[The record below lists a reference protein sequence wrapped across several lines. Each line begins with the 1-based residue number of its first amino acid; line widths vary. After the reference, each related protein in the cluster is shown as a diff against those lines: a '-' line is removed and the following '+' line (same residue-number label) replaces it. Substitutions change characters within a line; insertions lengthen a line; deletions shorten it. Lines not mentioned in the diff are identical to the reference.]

1 MTEIDSDYSRAA
13 WPPPSLEMNGQE
25 WPPTHILSLFLS
37 LCLALSLVSRVSH
50 VTVSQHSGTLS
61 LSIEENLD
69 RSFPLDPAL
78 GARAAA
84 RALIRDLDEERLR
97 GLVQ

>member
-13 WPPPSLEMNGQE
+13 WPPPAITRNERTRVAA
-25 WPPTHILSLFLS
+25 PTY
-37 LCLALSLVSRVSH
+37 ALSLSLSLSLWLCLSCLASH
-50 VTVSQHSGTLS
+50 TSQYLRDSLS

-69 RSFPLDPAL
+69 RSFSLDPAP
-78 GARAAA
+78 GARA
-84 RALIRDLDEERLR
+84 ALIRDLDEERLR

>member
-13 WPPPSLEMNGQE
+13 WPPPAITRNERTRVAA
-25 WPPTHILSLFLS
+25 PTY
-37 LCLALSLVSRVSH
+37 ALSLSLSLSGSVSRVSRLTRH
-50 VTVSQHSGTLS
+50 SISGTLS

-69 RSFPLDPAL
+69 RSFSLDPAP
-78 GARAAA
+78 GARA
-84 RALIRDLDEERLR
+84 ALIRDLDEERLR